1 MGPFKDA
8 MSHPFESVDVV
19 GDAATV
25 RLVKER
31 HDTVAL
37 ALAVAEEVHAGLV
50 MDTSD
55 PVAQLTSPQCQRFV
69 GRPLFKGL
77 VWMYAFGVPLC
88 RKR

>member
-1 MGPFKDA
+1 MAPFKDA
-8 MSHPFESVDVV
+8 MSHPFEGVDVV
-19 GDAATV
+19 GDAALV

-37 ALAVAEEVHAGLV
+37 ALVAEEVHAGLV
-50 MDTSD
+50 MYTSD

-69 GRPLFKGL
+69 GRPLFEGL
-77 VWMYAFGVPLC
+77 VWIYAFGVPLC